1 MRGMCGKARELLW
14 QGSCSRPRMQKSRG
28 GGDEARELAAATQGG
43 GMFATQGGG
52 VFATQGGG
60 MF

>member
-1 MRGMCGKARELLW
+1 MRGMRGKARDPRW
-14 QGSCSRPRMQKSRG
+14 QGSCSGQGMQKSRG
-28 GGDEARELAAATQGG
+28 GGKARVLAAATQGG